1 MNDANLIKHQ
11 FKKGQSGNPKGRPPT
26 GRQHFLACFDA
37 ELLKHGDVIARN
49 MVRDGKKRPI
59 QFGRDMLIPTLPKEM
74 LITSKD
80 ADGRVAVWRGLL
92 EVGTSE
98 KNDEDLQAVS
108 ASETD
113 SKEVPDAG
121 NP

>member
-26 GRQHFLACFDA
+26 GRQFFLACFDA
-37 ELLKHGDVIARN
+37 ELLKHGEVLAKN

-59 QFGRDMLIPTLPKEM
+59 QFGRDMLIPTMPKDM

-80 ADGRVAVWRGLL
+80 ADGRVAIWRGLL
-92 EVGTSE
+92 EVGISE
-98 KNDEDLQAVS
+98 KNDEVMQAMPAIES
-108 ASETD
+108 D

>member
-1 MNDANLIKHQ
+1 MLEDIKKFQ

-37 ELLKHGDVIARN
+37 ELLKHGEVIARN
-49 MVRDGKKRPI
+49 MIRDGKKKPI
-59 QFGRDMLIPTLPKEM
+59 QFGRDMLIPTMPKDL

-80 ADGRVAVWRGLL
+80 SDGRVAVWRGLL
-92 EVGTSE
+92 EVGMNE
-98 KNDEDLQAVS
+98 KNDEVMQAMP
-108 ASETD
+108 AGEPG